1 MASKPMGE
9 QGLRDL
15 HDAIN
20 AVVFHRVTDKD
31 DVETALTKTE
41 EGYVYEIRYK
51 EMKKGWPWRAELPVD
66 PKFIEQMKSE
76 EGHGDRITSPL

>member
-20 AVVFHRVTDKD
+20 SVVSHRITDKELT
-31 DVETALTKTE
+31 ETAMTKTE
-41 EGYVYEIRYK
+41 DGYVYEIRYK
-51 EMKKGWPWRAELPVD
+51 KPGWPWRAELPVD
-66 PKFIEQMKSE
+66 PKFIEQMESE